1 MKNATFS
8 HHVRPFPMLLAGAIV
23 SPLVFLAS
31 CGSTPDQP
39 EPQPQELVQVEP
51 APVEVEPDPI
61 ELALTAEPTEAEQ
74 AEEKVDLQVAGMRAA
89 LQDALRAS
97 GIDPETLEVEGTE
110 VPADEPAVGLADA
123 SETTPIESDD
133 ALAALESEPE
143 AVLDSIAEAGA
154 ESILA
159 EAQPEPIEPQT
170 VAESTEENDQMGADV
185 DVDVADQNSDELAM
199 VDSVTDTAVEQAKVK
214 PAKAKQ
220 AAASDAADQAAAAQE
235 VAEPSA
241 ELALDAPQDSVE
253 PHAEVTV
260 AENDLAET
268 AELTLDVQANDGEA
282 LVAEELEPEV
292 AALTDAEL
300 AKIEAELMLLGMDPG
315 RTGPVEFDDFYTP
328 PVEVATEPEVVDAP
342 AAEDAVLAEGEGV
355 ELVLDDELAM
365 NAEPVDAVTL
375 DADPLVVVD
384 ASEEAA
390 ELAAPLFIEGDDV
403 AQAEDLLQVD
413 EALAPDVIEVTRLA
427 ADLAELDKLV
437 AEQNAEDEDLADALD
452 PVAANDADPFA
463 KFGAIQWEVTRI
475 QMPAEV
481 IAEEAAQR
489 NETSGANGAQ
499 ALDIQKVPVP
509 SVATAVGN
517 DWGAFQFMR
526 SVPVEQRLLLA
537 PLCAID
543 PSGGLAGISLAF
555 QGINVSTNLVLEG
568 APQDPAVAGLTYSDG
583 AEFDPVAIEP
593 TASVVNEPGIG
604 MIWWSTELPT
614 SQVHAQ
620 SEVQT
625 PSVGRVRIVL
635 NSGDYVEGVM
645 HSAGLGQ
652 YKIDGELGRFA
663 VRAKLVSHIERL
675 PKPGLG
681 QQVKGLQAGDLVRA
695 KVKTGYIEGRLISM
709 KDGKALV
716 ETATGMRIS
725 LGDAEVEPMGQS
737 KTRVVID

>member
-23 SPLVFLAS
+23 SPLVLMAS

-39 EPQPQELVQVEP
+39 APKPEALVQIEP
-51 APVEVEPDPI
+51 APVEVVPDPV
-61 ELALTAEPTEAEQ
+61 ELVLAAEPSEAEQ

-97 GIDPETLEVEGTE
+97 GIDPETLDVEGAE
-110 VPADEPAVGLADA
+110 VPAAEPTVAFEESEADIPQTADEVLEDAVAALDDDEDA
-123 SETTPIESDD
+123 
-133 ALAALESEPE
+133 ALASQAQPE
-143 AVLDSIAEAGA
+143 AVLDPALAVALTGLNGA
-154 ESILA
+154 
-159 EAQPEPIEPQT
+159 
-170 VAESTEENDQMGADV
+170 
-185 DVDVADQNSDELAM
+185 VADAQ
-199 VDSVTDTAVEQAKVK
+199 
-214 PAKAKQ
+214 
-220 AAASDAADQAAAAQE
+220 ADQAPDETVAALVDPALLSADSEVAPADPVAAADMAIEQVE
-235 VAEPSA
+235 DAQVEAEAILTADAAAELAEGEPSLEAEINAEVVDA
-241 ELALDAPQDSVE
+241 ELALETETDNTEANVLAAEAVE
-253 PHAEVTV
+253 AE
-260 AENDLAET
+260 
-268 AELTLDVQANDGEA
+268 
-282 LVAEELEPEV
+282 PKV
-292 AALTDAEL
+292 AALTDAEV
-300 AKIEAELMLLGMDPG
+300 AKIEAELMLMGMDPG
-315 RTGPVEFDDFYTP
+315 RTAPVDFDDFYVP
-328 PVEVATEPEVVDAP
+328 PVEVAPEPELVDEP
-342 AAEDAVLAEGEGV
+342 VLAQDEGV
-355 ELVLDDELAM
+355 ELLLDDALAL
-365 NAEPVDAVTL
+365 NTEPAAAETL
-375 DADPLVVVD
+375 EEGPLVVVD
-384 ASEEAA
+384 ANDANDAA
-390 ELAAPLFIEGDDV
+390 ADLAAPLLAQAGDLVPTQAQDV
-403 AQAEDLLQVD
+403 ANEPVEDMATELAGAIAGMNPQATEQD
-413 EALAPDVIEVTRLA
+413 A
-427 ADLAELDKLV
+427 ADP
-437 AEQNAEDEDLADALD
+437 ALD
-452 PVAANDADPFA
+452 QAQEAPAVEPDPVDSLANEQAVEDDPFA

-475 QMPAEV
+475 QMPADV
-481 IAEEAAQR
+481 IAAQAEQTELR
-489 NETSGANGAQ
+489 NDANGAQ

-509 SVATAVGN
+509 PVATAVGN

-555 QGINVSTNLVLEG
+555 QGISVSTNMVLEG
-568 APQDPAVAGLTYSDG
+568 APRDPALAGLTYSDG
-583 AEFDPVAIEP
+583 AEFDPVSIEP
-593 TASVVNEPGIG
+593 TATVVNEPGIG

-614 SQVHAQ
+614 TQVHAKA
-620 SEVQT
+620 EVQT

-663 VRAKLVSHIERL
+663 VRANLVSHIERL

-725 LGDAEVEPMGQS
+725 LNDAEVEPMGQS